1 MNNDLQTRAA
11 VCGAGILL
19 AIIFLFAHLPLILLI
34 IPVVIVLSGIIA
46 DTREIHATWYGM
58 LSTAGIFDP
67 ALLDEEETGAI
78 AQERHCFWAGE
89 VASAAAL
96 AGVFTVPLGMYLAEK
111 SGSLLSFTIAAMIFL
126 LLFIF
131 LPKFIR
137 KGMCTDTDTIIR
149 LFGKNEQVKKV
160 FWTVFIILAG
170 FILAQVV
177 DPVTAQE
184 ILHVITG
191 TGG

>member
-1 MNNDLQTRAA
+1 M
-11 VCGAGILL
+11 
-19 AIIFLFAHLPLILLI
+19 
-34 IPVVIVLSGIIA
+34 IA
-46 DTREIHATWYGM
+46 DEKEMHAAWYGM

-67 ALLDEEETGAI
+67 AQLNEEEKGAI
-78 AQERHCFWAGE
+78 AQERHCFWFGE
-89 VASAAAL
+89 IASAAAL
-96 AGVFTVPLGMYLAEK
+96 AGVFTVPLGMYLAGK
-111 SGSLLSFTIAAMIFL
+111 TGGLLSFTIAAMIFL

-137 KGMCTDTDTIIR
+137 KGMSTDTDTIIR

-177 DPVTAQE
+177 DPLTAQE
-184 ILHVITG
+184 VLRVITG

>member
-1 MNNDLQTRAA
+1 LGLFGGTNGTTYDLWEVEGVWGDGRKNQ
-11 VCGAGILL
+11 VWG
-19 AIIFLFAHLPLILLI
+19 
-34 IPVVIVLSGIIA
+34 
-46 DTREIHATWYGM
+46 GM

-67 ALLDEEETGAI
+67 ALLDEEEKAAI
-78 AQERHCFWAGE
+78 AQDRHCFWFGK

-137 KGMCTDTDTIIR
+137 KGMSTDTDTIIR
-149 LFGKNEQVKKV
+149 LFEKNEQVKKV

-170 FILAQVV
+170 FIVAQVV
-177 DPVTAQE
+177 DPLTAQE
-184 ILHVITG
+184 ILRVITG